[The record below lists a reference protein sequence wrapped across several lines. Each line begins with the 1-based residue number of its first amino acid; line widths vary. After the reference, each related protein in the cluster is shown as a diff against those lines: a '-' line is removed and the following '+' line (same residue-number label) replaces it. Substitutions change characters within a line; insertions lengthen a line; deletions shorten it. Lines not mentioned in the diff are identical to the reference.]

1 MSSPLQTS
9 GNISFG
15 DINVALGLSRTTI
28 RTLKTDN
35 DNAYVGSTPYTNRVR
50 PKVSHW
56 YGYYRATAW
65 RGINVTCITTN
76 GPTTPGT
83 PTYTFTDT
91 FSGDDDTLVWTK
103 STSDNTTISLYE
115 IYITRN
121 GSYVKTLYTD
131 TADSLYWY
139 PDNDFSG
146 TTRGVAFNHN
156 SIARQYGIGNYMFKI
171 RAKDALGRYSSFSA
185 NSSIYYW
192 DPETPSAYPT
202 SLYYTSIDIT
212 TFTLNWVESTYVGA
226 GVTGYKIYKNG
237 VYLST
242 VGVVTSS
249 NITGLTA
256 NTSYNFTV
264 VAIMGTTATSPSS
277 DTLAVLTAPDLL
289 RFVEISQ
296 VTSST
301 TRTYVWQLLGTTD
314 TLCTITLGAYGVYQL
329 YNITSFDKSLIG
341 SAYTTFINSRTLTN
355 WSYGGPIK
363 PSATW
368 NSSNNQL
375 TFTMDYGHSV
385 SVPTMTIPAYS
396 PVNNATYYWR
406 W

>member
-15 DINVALGLSRTTI
+15 DINVALGLSRVTI

-121 GSYVKTLYTD
+121 GSYVKTLYTN
-131 TADSLYWY
+131 TADSLYFY
-139 PDNDFSG
+139 PDTDFSG

-156 SIARQYGIGNYMFKI
+156 SIARHYGTGTYIFKI
-171 RAKDALGRYSSFSA
+171 RSKDALGQYSSFSPY
-185 NSSIYYW
+185 SSKYSW

-202 SLYYTSIDIT
+202 SLYATNVDIT
-212 TFTLNWVESTYVGA
+212 TFTLNWVESTYVGS
-226 GVTGYKIYKNG
+226 GVTGYKIYKDG

-242 VGVVTSS
+242 VGLVTSS
-249 NITGLTA
+249 NITGLTG
-256 NTSYNFTV
+256 NTSYSFTLF
-264 VAIMGTTATSPSS
+264 AIMGGVTSSSS
-277 DTLAVLTAPDLL
+277 DPLVVLTAPDLL
-289 RFVEISQ
+289 RFVQVSQ
-296 VTSST
+296 VTSAT
-301 TRTYVWQLLGTTD
+301 TRTYVWQLLGTPED
-314 TLCTITLGAYGVYQL
+314 LCTISLAIYSVYQR
-329 YNITSFDKSLIG
+329 YNTTSLDKSLIG
-341 SAYTTFINSRTLTN
+341 AAYATSINSRTN
-355 WSYGGPIK
+355 WNYVGLK

-375 TFTMDYGHSV
+375 TFTMNLGNSTSAPDVY
-385 SVPTMTIPAYS
+385 IPALDQVTNTSYLS
-396 PVNNATYYWR
+396 R